1 MPWKN
6 KIGMKQDNQSY
17 EDRYYEVEGD
27 TFCNLKKREPYL
39 DIDYEELQIFNFVQS
54 DEEFSTIN
62 PNFLDLN
69 LVGTDSLSNAPVVSA
84 IIDNLLLPN
93 EQLYEVCSQLNK
105 SQKHLFGFKMYYT
118 LHCKLV
124 EKKNELPLKIPFL
137 IF

>member
-1 MPWKN
+1 
-6 KIGMKQDNQSY
+6 MKQDNQSY

-27 TFCNLKKREPYL
+27 IFRNLKKREPYL

-105 SQKHLFGFKMYYT
+105 SQKHLFSFKMYYT
-118 LHCKLV
+118 
-124 EKKNELPLKIPFL
+124 
-137 IF
+137 